1 MVVIAR
7 KRHINGPIFGLFVC
21 LLEAEDGGLIDIQRF
36 EVETAVFIY
45 QVFSRL
51 IDEVEIARFAVC
63 MPGSLEFPVLT
74 RTGRLEFLSRNRIVI
89 ARSSQCQTGI
99 ALGIGLKLQLI
110 IIDIADV

>member
-21 LLEAEDGGLIDIQRF
+21 LLEAEDGGLIDIKRL

-45 QVFSRL
+45 EVFSL
-51 IDEVEIARFAVC
+51 LVDEVEISRLAIG
-63 MPGSLEFPVLT
+63 MPGRPEFPVLT
-74 RTGRLEFLSRNRIVI
+74 RTGRLKLHSRNRIVI